1 MFFLFFQ
8 QLMSLMRRSTTVDD
22 TPIEAG
28 KMKNLE
34 KKKQVVTGTLV
45 VNDRDLRRLRSGPMR
60 HFNEGSSFP
69 SLMVTC
75 SRGEDLTQF
84 FGEGGSGSGSG
95 SGSSSSSSSSTDN
108 INQGGFDRVLCDTVC
123 SGDGTFRK
131 LPDLWTKWTVRV
143 ISLCFLLS
151 SFFLSFFSPP
161 RSSVSLFS
169 FFSSF
174 SFLLLSPFSTFFF
187 FFFLLFLQPE
197 RSIQLHPLQLQL
209 AHHACLLT
217 RSNGGLLVYSTCSLH
232 PLENEAIIAEMLRRH
247 PYMELVDTKKENMLP
262 LLIRRQGMSKW
273 PLPRKA

>member
-1 MFFLFFQ
+1 
-8 QLMSLMRRSTTVDD
+8 MRRSTTTTTATADAD
-22 TPIEAG
+22 TDIEAG
-28 KMKNLE
+28 KIKKEKNI
-34 KKKQVVTGTLV
+34 VTGTLV

-84 FGEGGSGSGSG
+84 FGEGGSGNN
-95 SGSSSSSSSSTDN
+95 SGSSSSSSSSSSSTTDN
-108 INQGGFDRVLCDTVC
+108 NNQGGFDRVLCDTVC

-131 LPDLWTKWTVRV
+131 LPDLWTKWTVRG
-143 ISLCFLLS
+143 IMFLFSCCLLFSASL
-151 SFFLSFFSPP
+151 SFSPSLELCLTFLSF
-161 RSSVSLFS
+161 L
-169 FFSSF
+169 
-174 SFLLLSPFSTFFF
+174 SFLSIFNF
-187 FFFLLFLQPE
+187 FFFLSSQPE

-262 LLIRRQGMSKW
+262 LLKRRQGMSKW